1 MQNSVNNSKIISKD
15 RSFLG
20 SAPIGNLLLKL
31 ALPSVIAQ
39 VINMLYN
46 IVDRIYIGHIPQT
59 GSLALTGLGLCLPLI
74 LIVSAFAALVGS
86 GGAPRASIA
95 MGKGNYK
102 EAELI
107 MGNCFTLQIVISVI
121 LTIVINLYCKPLLLL
136 FGASENTIGYA
147 VDYMKIY
154 SLGTLFVQFTLGMNM
169 FITAQG
175 FATISMVTTIVGAI
189 SNIVLDPLF
198 IYGLNMGVKG
208 AALATVISQALS
220 AVWIITFLLGKQTS
234 LKLRKENL
242 LLRTS
247 IILPVITLGLATFIM
262 QSTESIISVCFNS
275 SLQKYGGDLA
285 VGAMTICSSVMQF
298 AMLPLNGLGQ
308 GAQPITSYNFGA
320 KNKERVKGA
329 FKLLLKVDL
338 IYAVTLWLCVMLFP
352 AAFARIFTS
361 EEILAS
367 YTTPLLRVYMAIT
380 GLFAIQMACQNTF
393 TSIGY
398 AKSSIMVACMRKIV
412 LLIPLIYLLP
422 AIVSSNKVLAVYL
435 AEPIADLLSVTFCT
449 VLFVSQF
456 KKAMRSLE

>member
-1 MQNSVNNSKIISKD
+1 MQNTLTNSKD

-20 SAPIGNLLLKL
+20 TEPIGKLLLKL

-46 IVDRIYIGHIPQT
+46 IVDRIYIGHIPET

-95 MGKGNYK
+95 MGKGDYK
-102 EAELI
+102 EAEQI
-107 MGNCFTLQIVISVI
+107 MGNCFTLQIIISVI
-121 LTIVINLYCKPLLLL
+121 LTVILYVYCKPLLLL

-175 FATISMVTTIVGAI
+175 FATISMTTTIVGAI
-189 SNIVLDPLF
+189 SNIILDPIF
-198 IYGLNMGVKG
+198 IYIFNMGVKG
-208 AALATVISQALS
+208 AAIATVISQALS
-220 AVWIITFLLGKQTS
+220 AIWIISFLFGKKTS
-234 LKLRKENL
+234 LKIKKEYL
-242 LLRTS
+242 PLKAS
-247 IILPVITLGLATFIM
+247 VILPVITLGLATFIM
-262 QSTESIISVCFNS
+262 QSTESIISICFNS

-320 KNKERVKGA
+320 KNKERVRGA
-329 FKLLLKVDL
+329 FKLLLKVEL

-352 AAFARIFTS
+352 GAFARIFTS
-361 EEILAS
+361 EEALAA
-367 YTTPLLRVYMAIT
+367 YTTPLLRIYMAIT

-422 AIVSSNKVLAVYL
+422 AIISSNKVLAVYL
-435 AEPIADLLSVTFCT
+435 AEPIADLLSVSFCT
-449 VLFVSQF
+449 ILFASQF
-456 KKAMRSLE
+456 KKAMKSLE

>member
-1 MQNSVNNSKIISKD
+1 MQNTLTNSKD

-20 SAPIGNLLLKL
+20 TEPIGKLLLKL

-46 IVDRIYIGHIPQT
+46 IVDRIYIGHIPET

-95 MGKGNYK
+95 MGKGDYK
-102 EAELI
+102 EAEQI
-107 MGNCFTLQIVISVI
+107 MGNCFTLQIIISVI
-121 LTIVINLYCKPLLLL
+121 LTVILYVYCKPLLLL

-154 SLGTLFVQFTLGMNM
+154 SLGTLFVQFSLGMNM

-175 FATISMVTTIVGAI
+175 FATISMTTTIVGAI
-189 SNIVLDPLF
+189 SNIILDPIF
-198 IYGLNMGVKG
+198 IYIFNMGVKG
-208 AALATVISQALS
+208 AAIATVISQALS
-220 AVWIITFLLGKQTS
+220 AIWIISFLFGKKTS
-234 LKLRKENL
+234 LKIKKEYL
-242 LLRTS
+242 PLKAS
-247 IILPVITLGLATFIM
+247 VILPVITLGLATFIM
-262 QSTESIISVCFNS
+262 QSTESIISICFNS

-320 KNKERVKGA
+320 KNKERVRGA
-329 FKLLLKVDL
+329 FKLLLKVEL

-352 AAFARIFTS
+352 GAFTRIFTS
-361 EEILAS
+361 EEALAV
-367 YTTPLLRVYMAIT
+367 YTTPLLRIYMAIT

-422 AIVSSNKVLAVYL
+422 AIISSNKVLAVYL

-449 VLFVSQF
+449 ILFASQF
-456 KKAMRSLE
+456 KKAMKSLE

>member
-1 MQNSVNNSKIISKD
+1 MQNTLTNSKD

-20 SAPIGNLLLKL
+20 TEPIGKLLLKL

-46 IVDRIYIGHIPQT
+46 IVDRIYIGHIPET

-95 MGKGNYK
+95 MGKGDYK
-102 EAELI
+102 EAEQI
-107 MGNCFTLQIVISVI
+107 MGNCFTLQIIISVI
-121 LTIVINLYCKPLLLL
+121 LTVILYVYCKPLLLL

-175 FATISMVTTIVGAI
+175 FATISMTTTIVGAI
-189 SNIVLDPLF
+189 SNIILDPIF
-198 IYGLNMGVKG
+198 IYIFNMGVKG
-208 AALATVISQALS
+208 AAIATVISQALS
-220 AVWIITFLLGKQTS
+220 AIWIISFLFGKKTS
-234 LKLRKENL
+234 LKIKKEYL
-242 LLRTS
+242 PLKAS
-247 IILPVITLGLATFIM
+247 VILPVITLGLATFIM
-262 QSTESIISVCFNS
+262 QSTESIISICFNS

-320 KNKERVKGA
+320 KNKERVRGA
-329 FKLLLKVDL
+329 FKLLLKVEL
-338 IYAVTLWLCVMLFP
+338 IYAVTLWLCVMVFP
-352 AAFARIFTS
+352 GAFARIFTS
-361 EEILAS
+361 EEALAV
-367 YTTPLLRVYMAIT
+367 YTTPLLRIYMAIT

-422 AIVSSNKVLAVYL
+422 AIISSNKVLAVYL

-449 VLFVSQF
+449 ILFASQF
-456 KKAMRSLE
+456 KKAMKSLE

>member
-1 MQNSVNNSKIISKD
+1 MQNTMTNSND

-20 SAPIGNLLLKL
+20 TEPIGKLLLKL

-46 IVDRIYIGHIPQT
+46 IVDRIYIGHIPET

-95 MGKGNYK
+95 MGKGDYQ
-102 EAELI
+102 EAERI
-107 MGNCFTLQIVISVI
+107 MGNCFTLQILISIVLTVI
-121 LTIVINLYCKPLLLL
+121 LNLYCEPLLLL
-136 FGASENTIGYA
+136 FGASENTISYA

-154 SLGTLFVQFTLGMNM
+154 SFGTLFVQFTLGMNM

-175 FATISMVTTIVGAI
+175 FATISMITTIVGAI
-189 SNIVLDPLF
+189 SNIILDPIF
-198 IYGLNMGVKG
+198 IYAFGMGVKG
-208 AALATVISQALS
+208 AAIATVISQALS
-220 AVWIITFLLGKQTS
+220 AVWIVCFLFGKKTS
-234 LKLRKENL
+234 LKIRKENL
-242 LLRTS
+242 TLKAS
-247 IILPVITLGLATFIM
+247 VILPVVTLGLATFIM
-262 QSTESIISVCFNS
+262 QSTESIISICFNS

-320 KNKERVKGA
+320 KNKERVKES
-329 FKLLLKVDL
+329 FSLLLKVDL

-352 AAFARIFTS
+352 SVFAHIFTS
-361 EEILAS
+361 EAALAA
-367 YTTPLLRVYMAIT
+367 YTTPLLRIYMAIT

-422 AIVSSNKVLAVYL
+422 AIISSNKVLAVYL
-435 AEPIADLLSVTFCT
+435 AEPIADILSVTFCT
-449 VLFVSQF
+449 ILFASQF
-456 KKAMRSLE
+456 KKAMRTLD

>member
-1 MQNSVNNSKIISKD
+1 MQNTRTNSKD

-20 SAPIGNLLLKL
+20 TEPIGKLLLKL

-46 IVDRIYIGHIPQT
+46 IVDRIYIGHIPET

-95 MGKGNYK
+95 MGKGDYK
-102 EAELI
+102 EAEQI
-107 MGNCFTLQIVISVI
+107 MGNCFTLQIIISVI
-121 LTIVINLYCKPLLLL
+121 LTVILYVYCKPLLLL

-175 FATISMVTTIVGAI
+175 FATISMTTTIVGAI
-189 SNIVLDPLF
+189 SNIILDPIF
-198 IYGLNMGVKG
+198 IYVFNMGVKG
-208 AALATVISQALS
+208 AAIATVISQALS
-220 AVWIITFLLGKQTS
+220 AIWIISFLFGKKTS
-234 LKLRKENL
+234 LKIKKEYL
-242 LLRTS
+242 ALKAS
-247 IILPVITLGLATFIM
+247 VILPVITLGLATFIM
-262 QSTESIISVCFNS
+262 QSTESIISICFNS

-352 AAFARIFTS
+352 GAFARIFTS
-361 EEILAS
+361 EEALAT
-367 YTTPLLRVYMAIT
+367 YTTPLLRIYMAIT

-422 AIVSSNKVLAVYL
+422 AIISSNKVLAVYL

-449 VLFVSQF
+449 ILFASQF
-456 KKAMRSLE
+456 KKAMKSLEQ

>member
-1 MQNSVNNSKIISKD
+1 MQNTLTNSKD

-20 SAPIGNLLLKL
+20 TEPIGKLLLKL

-46 IVDRIYIGHIPQT
+46 IVDRIYIGHIPET

-95 MGKGNYK
+95 MGKGDYK
-102 EAELI
+102 EAEQI
-107 MGNCFTLQIVISVI
+107 MGNCFTLQIIISVI
-121 LTIVINLYCKPLLLL
+121 LTVILYVYCKPLLLL

-154 SLGTLFVQFTLGMNM
+154 SLGTLFVQFSLGMNM

-175 FATISMVTTIVGAI
+175 FATISMTTTIVGAI
-189 SNIVLDPLF
+189 SNIILDPIF
-198 IYGLNMGVKG
+198 IYVFNMGVKG
-208 AALATVISQALS
+208 AAIATVISQALS
-220 AVWIITFLLGKQTS
+220 AIWIISFLFGKKTS
-234 LKLRKENL
+234 LKIKKEYL
-242 LLRTS
+242 PLKAS
-247 IILPVITLGLATFIM
+247 VILPVITLGLATFIM
-262 QSTESIISVCFNS
+262 QSTESIISICFNS

-320 KNKERVKGA
+320 KNKERVRGA
-329 FKLLLKVDL
+329 FKLLLKVEL

-352 AAFARIFTS
+352 GAFTRIFTS
-361 EEILAS
+361 EEALAV
-367 YTTPLLRVYMAIT
+367 YTTPLLRIYMAIT

-422 AIVSSNKVLAVYL
+422 AIISSNKVLAVYL

-449 VLFVSQF
+449 ILFASQF
-456 KKAMRSLE
+456 KKAMKSLE

>member
-1 MQNSVNNSKIISKD
+1 MTNSND

-20 SAPIGNLLLKL
+20 TEPIGKLLLKL

-46 IVDRIYIGHIPQT
+46 IVDRIYIGHIPET

-95 MGKGNYK
+95 MGKGDYQ
-102 EAELI
+102 EAERI
-107 MGNCFTLQIVISVI
+107 MGNCFTLQILISIVLTVI
-121 LTIVINLYCKPLLLL
+121 LNLYCEPLLLL

-154 SLGTLFVQFTLGMNM
+154 SFGTLFVQFTLGMNM

-175 FATISMVTTIVGAI
+175 FATISMITTIVGAI
-189 SNIVLDPLF
+189 SNIILDPIF
-198 IYGLNMGVKG
+198 IYAFGMGVKG
-208 AALATVISQALS
+208 AAIATVISQALS
-220 AVWIITFLLGKQTS
+220 AVWIVCFLFGKKTS
-234 LKLRKENL
+234 LKIRKENL
-242 LLRTS
+242 TLKAS
-247 IILPVITLGLATFIM
+247 VILPVVTLGLATFIM
-262 QSTESIISVCFNS
+262 QSTESIISICFNS

-320 KNKERVKGA
+320 KNKERVKES
-329 FKLLLKVDL
+329 FSLLLKVDL

-352 AAFARIFTS
+352 SVFAHIFTS
-361 EEILAS
+361 EAALAA
-367 YTTPLLRVYMAIT
+367 YTTPLLRIYMAIT

-422 AIVSSNKVLAVYL
+422 AIISSNKVLAVYL
-435 AEPIADLLSVTFCT
+435 AEPIADILSVTFCT
-449 VLFVSQF
+449 ILFASQF
-456 KKAMRSLE
+456 KKAMRTLD

>member
-1 MQNSVNNSKIISKD
+1 MDKEK
-15 RSFLG
+15 LG
-20 SAPIGNLLLKL
+20 TEDVRKLLTTL
-31 ALPSVIAQ
+31 AIPAVIAQ
-39 VINMLYN
+39 IVNLLYN
-46 IVDRIYIGHIPQT
+46 IVDRIYIGHIPET

-86 GGAPRASIA
+86 GGAPRASIE
-95 MGKGNYK
+95 MGKGNYQ
-102 EAELI
+102 EAEQI
-107 MGNCFTLQIVISVI
+107 MGNCFTLQILISII
-121 LTIVINLYCKPLLLL
+121 LTAILNLYCEPLLLL

-175 FATISMVTTIVGAI
+175 FATISMITTIVGAL
-189 SNIVLDPLF
+189 SNIILDPIF
-198 IYGLNMGVKG
+198 IYVFDMGVKG
-208 AALATVISQALS
+208 AAIATVISQALS
-220 AVWIITFLLGKQTS
+220 AVWIISFLFGKKTALRIKKEYLR
-234 LKLRKENL
+234 LKA
-242 LLRTS
+242 S
-247 IILPVITLGLATFIM
+247 VILPVITLGLATFIM
-262 QSTESIISVCFNS
+262 QSTESIISICFNS

-329 FKLLLKVDL
+329 FSLLLKVDL
-338 IYAVTLWLCVMLFP
+338 IYAVTLWLCVMIFP
-352 AAFARIFTS
+352 SAFARIFTS
-361 EEILAS
+361 EEALAA
-367 YTTPLLRVYMAIT
+367 YTTPLLRIYMAIT

-422 AIVSSNKVLAVYL
+422 AIISSNKVLAVYL

-449 VLFVSQF
+449 ILFASQF
-456 KKAMRSLE
+456 KKAMKSLD

>member
-1 MQNSVNNSKIISKD
+1 MQNTLTNSKD

-20 SAPIGNLLLKL
+20 TEPIGKLLLKL

-46 IVDRIYIGHIPQT
+46 IVDRIYIGHIPET

-95 MGKGNYK
+95 MGKGDYK
-102 EAELI
+102 EAEQI
-107 MGNCFTLQIVISVI
+107 MGNCFTLQIIISVI
-121 LTIVINLYCKPLLLL
+121 LTVILYVYCKPLLLL

-175 FATISMVTTIVGAI
+175 FATISMTTTIVGAI
-189 SNIVLDPLF
+189 SNIILDPIF
-198 IYGLNMGVKG
+198 IYIFNMGVKG
-208 AALATVISQALS
+208 AAIATVISQALS
-220 AVWIITFLLGKQTS
+220 AIWIISFLFGKKTS
-234 LKLRKENL
+234 LKIKKEYL
-242 LLRTS
+242 PLKAS
-247 IILPVITLGLATFIM
+247 VILPVITLGLATFIM
-262 QSTESIISVCFNS
+262 QSTESIISICFNS

-320 KNKERVKGA
+320 KNKERVRGA

-338 IYAVTLWLCVMLFP
+338 IYAVTLWLCVMVFP
-352 AAFARIFTS
+352 GAFARIFTS
-361 EEILAS
+361 EEALAV
-367 YTTPLLRVYMAIT
+367 YTTPLLRIYMAIT

-422 AIVSSNKVLAVYL
+422 AIISSNKVLAVYL

-449 VLFVSQF
+449 ILFASQF
-456 KKAMRSLE
+456 KKAMKSLE

>member
-1 MQNSVNNSKIISKD
+1 MQNTLTNSKD

-20 SAPIGNLLLKL
+20 TEPIGKLLLKL

-46 IVDRIYIGHIPQT
+46 IVDRIYIGHIPET

-95 MGKGNYK
+95 MGKGDYK
-102 EAELI
+102 EAEQI
-107 MGNCFTLQIVISVI
+107 MGNCFTLQIIISVI
-121 LTIVINLYCKPLLLL
+121 LTVILYVYCKPLLLL

-175 FATISMVTTIVGAI
+175 FATISMTTTIVGAI
-189 SNIVLDPLF
+189 SNIILDPIF
-198 IYGLNMGVKG
+198 IYIFNMGVKG
-208 AALATVISQALS
+208 AAIATVISQSLS
-220 AVWIITFLLGKQTS
+220 AIWIISFLFGKKTS
-234 LKLRKENL
+234 LKIKKEYL
-242 LLRTS
+242 PLKAS
-247 IILPVITLGLATFIM
+247 VILPVITLGLATFIM
-262 QSTESIISVCFNS
+262 QSTESIISICFNS

-320 KNKERVKGA
+320 KNKERVRGA
-329 FKLLLKVDL
+329 FKLLLKVEL
-338 IYAVTLWLCVMLFP
+338 IYAVTLWLCVMVFP
-352 AAFARIFTS
+352 GAFARIFTS
-361 EEILAS
+361 EEALAA
-367 YTTPLLRVYMAIT
+367 YTTPLLRIYMAIT

-422 AIVSSNKVLAVYL
+422 AIISSNKVLAVYL

-449 VLFVSQF
+449 ILFASQF
-456 KKAMRSLE
+456 KKAMKSLE